1 MKQLRNTIIRA
12 GLETLYF
19 SGAHRLLR
27 PIFAGVG
34 AIFML
39 HHVRPRRNNA
49 FQPNHHLEITPSF
62 LRATLAHV
70 RSRGIDIVTAD
81 EMQRRLIEHD
91 FARRFACFTFDDG
104 YRDNR
109 DFALPVMRDFDAPL
123 TVYAASDFAEGTGR
137 LWWVALERIVT
148 AADRIDAEIGGTAIH
163 LDTASIEAKQ
173 AAFTRVHDALRGL
186 PDDRDVARA
195 ISSLCAYH
203 GIDEAA
209 ISGELCMSWDELKR
223 FADDPLVTIGAHTIS
238 HCNLAKRSES
248 QALQEMTGSRT
259 RIEAALQRPAVHLAY
274 PYGDRSAA
282 GPREF
287 AMALAAGFKT
297 AVTTRP
303 GMVFAENA
311 EHPTALPRISLNG
324 NYQTN
329 RILPVLTSGAA
340 TAMWNAFRRV
350 DVA

>member
-148 AADRIDAEIGGTAIH
+148 AADRIDAEIGGTPFTSTPRASRRSKPHSPAITMH
-163 LDTASIEAKQ
+163 CADCRTIATS
-173 AAFTRVHDALRGL
+173 
-186 PDDRDVARA
+186 RA
-195 ISSLCAYH
+195 
-203 GIDEAA
+203 
-209 ISGELCMSWDELKR
+209 
-223 FADDPLVTIGAHTIS
+223 
-238 HCNLAKRSES
+238 
-248 QALQEMTGSRT
+248 
-259 RIEAALQRPAVHLAY
+259 
-274 PYGDRSAA
+274 RSAA
-282 GPREF
+282 SARITASTKPPS
-287 AMALAAGFKT
+287 AASCACHG
-297 AVTTRP
+297 
-303 GMVFAENA
+303 
-311 EHPTALPRISLNG
+311 
-324 NYQTN
+324 TN
-329 RILPVLTSGAA
+329 
-340 TAMWNAFRRV
+340 
-350 DVA
+350 